1 MVRDARKWGLWVV
14 GLSGVLAAASAL
26 GPRGVAHLRRL
37 DRDAARI
44 EAADAALEAQ
54 NDRLILRIDALRN
67 DPRTLESV
75 ARDELGMVKPGEV
88 VFRFVPEA
96 PRSAAP
102 AAGASR

>member
-1 MVRDARKWGLWVV
+1 MVRDARKWGLMVV
-14 GLSGVLAAASAL
+14 GLSVALAAASAL
-26 GPRGVAHLRRL
+26 GPRGVRHLRRL
-37 DRDAARI
+37 DREAARI

-96 PRSAAP
+96 PE
-102 AAGASR
+102 AGASR